1 MRNLH
6 MGEAGNDSSW
16 KEQKKLFVNQGKI
29 KKEKGQGKKWGQWLY
44 FLYIYINIRV
54 NNNNFPFV

>member
-29 KKEKGQGKKWGQWLY
+29 KKEKGKGKKLGQWLY
-44 FLYIYINIRV
+44 FIYIYIYIY
-54 NNNNFPFV
+54 